1 MAASASSA
9 DSSTAA
15 APLNAPPPTSPWSNR
30 NVRGALAFSVCYAL
44 GSCLWAGDAQVAYL
58 FLRTG
63 RDNVAVGYFEGC
75 SGIAQTAAAVPVALL
90 IDRYRRDTSL
100 RLSGVIGALAVALTA
115 WAVAFN
121 SGAASSLAYLWP
133 PLVLWGVFDAVSGAA
148 VGA

>member
-1 MAASASSA
+1 MASTTA
-9 DSSTAA
+9 DSSAAA
-15 APLNAPPPTSPWSNR
+15 APSTALSPPASPWSNR

-100 RLSGVIGALAVALTA
+100 RAAGVIGAAAVALTA

-121 SGAASSLAYLWP
+121 SGAGASLAHLWA

>member
-1 MAASASSA
+1 MAASASA

-15 APLNAPPPTSPWSNR
+15 ASLAAPPTSPWSNR

-100 RLSGVIGALAVALTA
+100 RAAGVVGAAAVALTA

-121 SGAASSLAYLWP
+121 SGAGSSLAYLWP